1 MRLAVIVLLL
11 AGGVPVVRGFFEE
24 LVLMQVENAVHRY
37 SYQLGGEYELTQAT
51 ADAVDAKGNPT
62 NPLICEP
69 GSGFSKWNTPPM
81 TAAGWCS
88 YSYSWHNDNGG
99 SVSSMTKA
107 GLEVTDFSR
116 VTSEYDS
123 SATEKFAEVVSHST
137 DGKLITECR
146 KREGNSLAADSFES
160 MNAFTT
166 VASPVKKTK
175 TLKLKSPKNVRSV
188 DVALHEPASTKAQ
201 GLVAAIRVSYTADQK
216 TCPDGLL
223 DELTTAATEFIG
235 QNVRAGHY
243 PKKPKGNLVV
253 ANVAQLKTDATA
265 TVGPALT
272 AWFSIDFNATMT
284 DSSTVPLVTGREL
297 CRPACAADANEE
309 FYKADVGTGSLDDVD
324 LVPFG
329 SSEKQTCDDVF
340 KSGSTVTMDLYESAS
355 LTSQDFFPTAN
366 DVDSPFLN
374 TLSGST
380 TADGE
385 NADVGNKWLVLC
397 SGLDRL
403 QSVQFGSSSTS
414 WGPHTADCCNVCKTL
429 DPPCVWHSNDRLGC
443 DHQAGCVW
451 NSTLGYSGA
460 GGGCKDEGNTSS
472 TIYRRHARSD
482 ELSLETAGAAPRARR
497 AYSSSSASGSAATA
511 GAVSTWIWTQA
522 AFMPPVCTGLLAVAG
537 TTDASYDNPT
547 ATTPCSKGCGG
558 GVNPRNAHAIN
569 ELSWLLGACMFVALM
584 VGLASTFRSPSG
596 GEPLVLANGVLVI
609 VGVHVVAGLWLM
621 WDEGMSCG
629 EYQVALSGH
638 PQQIMSKL
646 AWHWPHVITSE
657 GIVWPYIVATVLA
670 VGVIIIAFAGIIENE
685 TIDGLAAFRLVAMVA
700 PLLTLVTMEIF
711 VAVGT
716 YGAMTAGRTEDPDE
730 SMHFWTA
737 EAFAK
742 MGEPVDRNTELAV
755 GAWLIAVAFMVVS
768 VGTVAIAAGTMGLT
782 GMTADPAGP
791 MPVTAM
797 LELLLFPGA
806 VILAT
811 EAAKVAKYVD
821 DVWHG
826 PNDSYM
832 VTSDVLD
839 FCASTSWIDATVSE
853 AGMVTLYVFALAMPV
868 ALGIALLMLL
878 YADSDGPTAAAA
890 RMVALAASAGTVA
903 LTVFIFMWQKLG
915 HCLTV
920 PITPAFAYFAPF
932 FTAVGVAVLAVT
944 AVSVVATMSGTSMQ
958 RFTAGGY
965 FGASTKTTSF
975 M

>member
-1 MRLAVIVLLL
+1 MRLAVIALLM
-11 AGGVPVVRGFFEE
+11 AGVPVVQCFANWEDELGLMWCGLFGSGFSTCPVNTE
-24 LVLMQVENAVHRY
+24 VQVK
-37 SYQLGGEYELTQAT
+37 AT
-51 ADAVDAKGNPT
+51 ADAVDADGVQT

-69 GSGFSKWNTPPM
+69 GLGFSKWNTPPT
-81 TAAGWCS
+81 TAMGWCS
-88 YSYSWHNDNGG
+88 YSYSWHNDGASG
-99 SVSSMTKA
+99 TFTKA
-107 GLEVTDFSR
+107 GLPAVDFVR

-123 SATEKFAEVVSHST
+123 NAAEKFAEVVSHST

-146 KREGNSLAADSFES
+146 KREGNTLVVDSNAGFTS
-160 MNAFTT
+160 MKDFNIEKSSTT
-166 VASPVKKTK
+166 VTNTKK
-175 TLKLKSPKNVRSV
+175 LKLASYKNVRSV
-188 DVALHEPASTKAQ
+188 DVALHEPGSTKAQ
-201 GLVAAIRVSYTADQK
+201 GLVAAIRVSYTTDQK
-216 TCPDGLL
+216 ACPDDLL
-223 DELTTAATEFIG
+223 DELHTAATDFIG
-235 QNVRAGHY
+235 ENVRADHY
-243 PKKPKGNLVV
+243 LKKPKGDLVV
-253 ANVAQLKTDATA
+253 ATVAQLKTDATA

-284 DSSTVPLVTGREL
+284 DASTVQLVTGREL
-297 CRPACAADANEE
+297 CRPACAADANERFASTISSRYSIPTDAVHTCSSMFATE
-309 FYKADVGTGSLDDVD
+309 SNYD
-324 LVPFG
+324 LLLY
-329 SSEKQTCDDVF
+329 DA
-340 KSGSTVTMDLYESAS
+340 SGNIQESDIS
-355 LTSQDFFPTAN
+355 TSQQDVVVPLPTSSAAS
-366 DVDSPFLN
+366 SPNQL
-374 TLSGST
+374 L
-380 TADGE
+380 E
-385 NADVGNKWLVLC
+385 NKWMLMC
-397 SGLDRL
+397 SGMDRL
-403 QSVQFGSSSTS
+403 KSYVFNDGTKARDI
-414 WGPHTADCCNVCKTL
+414 GTADCCNVCKTL
-429 DPPCVWHSNDRLGC
+429 DPPCSWHSNDRLGC
-443 DHQAGCVW
+443 EHQAGCVW
-451 NSTLGYSGA
+451 NPSLRAS
-460 GGGCKDEGNTSS
+460 GGGCEDE
-472 TIYRRHARSD
+472 I
-482 ELSLETAGAAPRARR
+482 SLETANETAPRARR
-497 AYSSSSASGSAATA
+497 AYGASSSSASGSAATA

-522 AFMPPVCTGLLAVAG
+522 AVMPPVCTGLLAVAG

-547 ATTPCSKGCGG
+547 VTTPCSKGCGG
-558 GVNPRNAHAIN
+558 GVNPRSSHAIN

-584 VGLASTFRSPSG
+584 VGLASAFQTPSG

-629 EYQVALSGH
+629 EYHVALSGH

-670 VGVIIIAFAGIIENE
+670 VGVIIIAFVGIVENE

-716 YGAMTAGRTEDPDE
+716 YGAMTTGRSEDPDE

-742 MGEPVDRNTELAV
+742 MGGDAVDQNTELAV
-755 GAWLIAVAFMVVS
+755 GAWLIATAFMVVC
-768 VGTVAIAAGTMGLT
+768 VGTVAVAAAATGLT
-782 GMTADPAGP
+782 GMTADPAGA

-811 EAAKVAKYVD
+811 EVSNGATFVD
-821 DVWHG
+821 DVWYG

-839 FCASTSWIDATVSE
+839 FCASTSWIDTTVTE
-853 AGMVTLYVFALAMPV
+853 AGMVVLYVFALAMPV
-868 ALGIALLMLL
+868 ALGLALAMLFFRGGD
-878 YADSDGPTAAAA
+878 DSPTAAAA

-903 LTVFIFMWQKLG
+903 LTVYIFMWQKLG

-932 FTAVGVAVLAVT
+932 FTTVGVAVLAMT
-944 AVSVVATMSGTSMQ
+944 AVSVVAGMSGTSMQ
-958 RFTAGGY
+958 RFNKGY